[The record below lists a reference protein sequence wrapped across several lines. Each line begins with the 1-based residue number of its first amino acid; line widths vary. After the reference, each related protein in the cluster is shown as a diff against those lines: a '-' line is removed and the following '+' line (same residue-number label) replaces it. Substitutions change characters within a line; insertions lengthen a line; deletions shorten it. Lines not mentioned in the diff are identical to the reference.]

1 MNVPVGPHNAK
12 VIGTFNVD
20 GFTMSGK
27 MQFDVAAKKLKIT
40 AAAKCNSSMSA
51 MGTVNETAS
60 VTSLVDFGAWTAT
73 VDAKGSFTKNG
84 VTQTTDKCVPSMSL
98 PNKQSSAVVS
108 MYMSKQ
114 MLTQMA
120 MMANMQINAIPH
132 TTADGV
138 ATFSKS
144 QYGDSVTFKMKTDG
158 TPVSVSVTSP
168 GRGHFSLTFSNWAT
182 SSGDMTAPT
191 CTSTEV
197 DELGWNFVGLA
208 EVTNFVRDHPFVREA
223 ADETTDMLVGSGD
236 DSSDFSTL
244 AAIFFVAGMTGAAVV
259 MVMSKISA
267 KKNKASLLLDEV

>member
-1 MNVPVGPHNAK
+1 
-12 VIGTFNVD
+12 
-20 GFTMSGK
+20 
-27 MQFDVAAKKLKIT
+27 
-40 AAAKCNSSMSA
+40 
-51 MGTVNETAS
+51 
-60 VTSLVDFGAWTAT
+60 
-73 VDAKGSFTKNG
+73 
-84 VTQTTDKCVPSMSL
+84 
-98 PNKQSSAVVS
+98 
-108 MYMSKQ
+108 
-114 MLTQMA
+114 
-120 MMANMQINAIPH
+120 
-132 TTADGV
+132 
-138 ATFSKS
+138 
-144 QYGDSVTFKMKTDG
+144 MKTDG